1 MNYRTETV
9 IGWVDKRRGGRSGR
23 CSGVG
28 EGRRWD
34 GARKRDEVIEIHW
47 EIQERERHKDTKV
60 KTRGKEVK
68 LKKK

>member
-1 MNYRTETV
+1 MNYRTERV

-28 EGRRWD
+28 ERRRWD
-34 GARKRDEVIEIHW
+34 GERDEVIEIHW

-68 LKKK
+68 LEKKRR